1 LKGLLIYEKK
11 KREEKTNVKL
21 IPMDVRQQRMW
32 ELRVLWLGT
41 RN

>member
-1 LKGLLIYEKK
+1 LFEKR
-11 KREEKTNVKL
+11 REEKIDARL
-21 IPMDVRQQRMW
+21 ISMDVRQQRMW